1 MPLEIYHTF
10 ILSQRT
16 SLVYTTFLAIAIN
29 KIAASL
35 PFIGPTITALQAQ
48 PQCLTAVKWSS
59 FTLQIPGGV
68 ITGQMFFKMVEYF
81 LCFLADLDETLSFFS
96 DVCTSVSAV
105 GQVSLRHIESDY
117 FQCKS
122 TLIVCTLI
130 VCLV

>member
-68 ITGQMFFKMVEYF
+68 ITGQMFYKVVEYF
-81 LCFLADLDETLSFFS
+81 LCFIADLDETMSFFA
-96 DVCTSVSAV
+96 DVCTVVSIV
-105 GQVSLRHIESDY
+105 GQVSPRHIKSDY
-117 FQCKS
+117 F
-122 TLIVCTLI
+122 
-130 VCLV
+130 